1 MIKSCGVDILGMKFY
16 STNNKNLRVSLREA
30 VLTGLAPDNG
40 LFMPVSVP
48 PLPRKL
54 LKDLPKLTFTEM
66 SFEIAKILF
75 QKDVPASRL
84 KKMIDRALTFD
95 APLVPLTHDI
105 NVLELF
111 HGPTLA
117 FKDFAARFM
126 AQLMFYFAEKMNKEL
141 TVLVATS
148 GDTGSAVAH
157 SFFKIPGIKV
167 IVLYPSK
174 CVSQLQEK
182 QLTTFGHNITA
193 LEIQGSFDDCQ
204 RLVKSAFL
212 DKDINHHLNLVSAN
226 SINIARLFPQ
236 SFYYFYAHSRL
247 KNKNNPIVF
256 SVPSGNFGNLT
267 AGLLAKKMGLPIFK
281 FIASTNIN
289 DTVPRYLKT
298 GIFVPRPTKATIS
311 NAMDV
316 SRPSNFARIL
326 DLYNHRLPKI
336 RQDIIGYRFNDKT
349 TKKAI
354 KEVYKKY
361 NYTLDPHGAVA
372 YLGLKRFQQSA
383 PNQPIN
389 GIFLETAHPAKFK
402 ETVQASIK
410 HKIKIPF
417 RLKKY
422 TKKHK
427 HSVLLPNSFMALKNF
442 LCN

>member
-1 MIKSCGVDILGMKFY
+1 MSF
-16 STNNKNLRVSLREA
+16 REA
-30 VLTGLAPDNG
+30 VLAGLAPDGG
-40 LFMPVSVP
+40 LFMPNKIP
-48 PLPRKL
+48 RLPAKL
-54 LKDLPKLTFTEM
+54 LNNLNEMSFQEM

-95 APLVPLTHDI
+95 APLVSLTPEI

-126 AQLMFYFAEKMNKEL
+126 AQLMFYFAGQMKKEL

-167 IVLYPSK
+167 IILYPGK
-174 CVSQLQEK
+174 KVSLLQEK

-193 LEIQGSFDDCQ
+193 LEVQGSFDDCQ
-204 RLVKSAFL
+204 HLVKQAFS
-212 DKDINHHLNLVSAN
+212 DKDIARRLNLVSAN

-236 SFYYFYAHSRL
+236 SFYYFYAYSRL
-247 KNKNNPIVF
+247 KNKNNPAVF

-267 AGLLAKKMGLPIFK
+267 AGLLAKKMGLPISK
-281 FIASTNIN
+281 FIASANIN

-298 GIFVPRPTKATIS
+298 GIFTPHPTKATIS

-316 SRPSNFARIL
+316 SNPSNFARIL
-326 DLYNHRLPKI
+326 DLYEHNLTKI
-336 RQDIIGYRFNDKT
+336 CQDVVSYPFDDKT
-349 TKKAI
+349 TRQAI

-361 NYTLDPHGAVA
+361 NYILDPHGAVA
-372 YLGLKRFQQSA
+372 YLGLKSFQQSA
-383 PNQPIN
+383 PDQPIN

-402 ETVQASIK
+402 KTVQKVIK
-410 HKIKIPF
+410 RPVVIPP
-417 RLKKY
+417 RLLKY
-422 TKKHK
+422 TKKRK
-427 HSVLLPNSFMALKNF
+427 QSVLLPNSFSALKNF
-442 LCN
+442 LCK